1 MKIGL
6 YGGTFDPIHS
16 AHLLIAEFIK
26 DDLDL
31 DKIIFIPSG
40 TPPHKDVFLPPEP
53 RLEMVQL
60 AVANNPDFEVSR
72 IEIENPDVSYSVDTI
87 NKLNEKF
94 SLPKDDLIW
103 IIGSDNF
110 VDFDKWKDPA
120 KILNMCTV
128 VVFPRNVVDF
138 SKVPS
143 HFADKA
149 VYLKHAP
156 IIEISS
162 TQIRSRI
169 KKGLSVKY
177 FVPQAVE
184 TLVYSHKTFF

>member
-16 AHLLIAEFIK
+16 AHLLIAQFIK
-26 DDLDL
+26 DDLNL

-40 TPPHKDVFLPPEP
+40 TPPHKEVFLPPAP

-60 AVANNPDFEVSR
+60 AVANNHDFDVSR

-87 NKLNEKF
+87 SKLNEEF
-94 SLPKDDLIW
+94 SLPKVDLIW

-110 VDFDKWKDPA
+110 VDFDKWKDPD

-143 HFADKA
+143 HFSEKA
-149 VYLKHAP
+149 VYLEHAP

-169 KKGLSVKY
+169 KRGLSVKY
-177 FVPQAVE
+177 FVPHAVE
-184 TLVYSHKTFF
+184 TLVYSYKTFF

>member
-26 DDLDL
+26 DDLNL

-87 NKLNEKF
+87 NKLGPSF
-94 SLPKDDLIW
+94 SQ
-103 IIGSDNF
+103 
-110 VDFDKWKDPA
+110 
-120 KILNMCTV
+120 
-128 VVFPRNVVDF
+128 R
-138 SKVPS
+138 
-143 HFADKA
+143 
-149 VYLKHAP
+149 AP
-156 IIEISS
+156 L
-162 TQIRSRI
+162 R
-169 KKGLSVKY
+169 
-177 FVPQAVE
+177 
-184 TLVYSHKTFF
+184 